1 MEQFCLPAKEMP
13 LVGDVPTSVPKKDRA
28 PKASM
33 YTEAESDQSDEA
45 TSETPG
51 KPEPPEL
58 AQKLV
63 EVQFMMS
70 GKPVP
75 EDVKSVVRDLYAK
88 FKSQEWPEGGTD

>member
-1 MEQFCLPAKEMP
+1 MEQFCLPTKEMP
-13 LVGDVPTSVPKKDRA
+13 LFGDIPNDEPKDDRA

-33 YTEAESDQSDEA
+33 YTEAESDQSCEA

-70 GKPVP
+70 GKQVP
-75 EDVKSVVRDLYAK
+75 NDIKSVVRGLYEK
-88 FKSQEWPEGGTD
+88 FKA